1 MKYGIVVAGV
11 IAGAWLRVAEAA
23 EIVVIESTSQRYV
36 AGQLIDAAAQLVIA
50 AGESVTVAT
59 ENALLIKIDG
69 PHNGPA
75 AGPPPDQSGVRR
87 ALAQLIVEERPAV
100 GGVGGVRGDSEEEQA
115 PDTRPDP
122 WLVHAARSGDQ
133 CVVRDA
139 AVGVWRE
146 EAGSALV
153 VEVGIS
159 LSERTAQI
167 RWDAGQQR
175 ATWPAATTLT
185 DDTVYLL
192 RSVDSLRSVPIRL
205 HVLDPALAAGGA
217 GLAPVAWLVAKGCI
231 DQARVLMRTSPA
243 PR

>member
-1 MKYGIVVAGV
+1 MKYFKVVVLFVFG
-11 IAGAWLRVAEAA
+11 GAWLGVAEAA
-23 EIVVIESTSQRYV
+23 EIVVIESTSQRYS
-36 AGQLIDAAAQLVIA
+36 AGQLLDAAAPLTIA

-59 ENALLIKIDG
+59 ENARLIKIDG

-75 AGPPPDQSGVRR
+75 AGPAPDASGVRR

-100 GGVGGVRGDSEEEQA
+100 GGVGGVRGDSEEDQA

-122 WLVHAARSGDQ
+122 WLVHAERSGDQ
-133 CVVRDA
+133 CVPRDT

-146 EAGSALV
+146 EAGEAAV
-153 VEVGIS
+153 AEVGIS

-175 ATWPAATTLT
+175 AAWPAAATLT

-192 RSVDSLRSVPIRL
+192 RTADALRSVPIRL
-205 HVLDPALAAGGA
+205 HVLDPALADGA
-217 GLAPVAWLVAKGCI
+217 LASAAWLAAKGCV
-231 DQARVLMRTSPA
+231 DQARLLLRTSPA
-243 PR
+243 P

>member
-1 MKYGIVVAGV
+1 MKHTIVLAVVVASAWFRT
-11 IAGAWLRVAEAA
+11 AGAA

-36 AGQLIDAAAQLVIA
+36 AGQLIDAAAPLVLA

-59 ENALLIKIDG
+59 ENARLIKIDG

-100 GGVGGVRGDSEEEQA
+100 GGVGGVRGDSEAEQA

-122 WLVHAARSGDQ
+122 WLVHAERSGDQ

-139 AVGVWRE
+139 SVGVWRE
-146 EAGSALV
+146 DAAQAAVLQ
-153 VEVGIS
+153 VGVS
-159 LSERTAQI
+159 LSERTAPI
-167 RWDAGQQR
+167 RWDSGSQR
-175 ATWPAATTLT
+175 AAWPAEMAPA

-192 RSVDSLRSVPIRL
+192 RSADSLRSVPIRL
-205 HVLDPALAAGGA
+205 HVLDPALVGGGRELASAAWFA
-217 GLAPVAWLVAKGCI
+217 AKGCI
-231 DQARVLMRTSPA
+231 DQARVLLRSAPA
-243 PR
+243 P

>member
-1 MKYGIVVAGV
+1 MKHTIVLAVVVAS
-11 IAGAWLRVAEAA
+11 AWLRTAGAA

-36 AGQLIDAAAQLVIA
+36 AGQLIDAAVPLVIA

-59 ENALLIKIDG
+59 ENARLIKIDG

-100 GGVGGVRGDSEEEQA
+100 GGVGGVRGDSEAEQA

-122 WLVHAARSGDQ
+122 WLVHAERSGDQ

-139 AVGVWRE
+139 SVGVWRE
-146 EAGSALV
+146 DAAQAAVLQ
-153 VEVGIS
+153 VGVS
-159 LSERTAQI
+159 LSERTAPI
-167 RWDAGQQR
+167 RWDSGSQR
-175 ATWPAATTLT
+175 AAWPAEMAPA

-192 RSVDSLRSVPIRL
+192 RSADSLRSVPIRL
-205 HVLDPALAAGGA
+205 HVLDPALVGGGRELASAAWFA
-217 GLAPVAWLVAKGCI
+217 AKGCI
-231 DQARVLMRTSPA
+231 DQARVLLRSAPA
-243 PR
+243 P